1 MLQSASGNALA
12 ETCVTKLAT
21 FLGDPDQNCVFILTN
36 PCYHAYNV
44 FVVKYIA
51 LLAIVKIVPTHP
63 HLVARYQDIIL
74 TSVNDHD
81 ISIRMRALD
90 LLTAMVRCTLPS
102 TRTVPLMCT
111 IGFSR

>member
-21 FLGDPDQNCVFILTN
+21 FLGDPDQNCMFIAS
-36 PCYHAYNV
+36 CIVVSSHHFRA
-44 FVVKYIA
+44 VKYIA

-74 TSVNDHD
+74 TSVNDHV

-90 LLTAMVRCTLPS
+90 LLTAMVKCPPP
-102 TRTVPLMCT
+102 TRHAVC
-111 IGFSR
+111 